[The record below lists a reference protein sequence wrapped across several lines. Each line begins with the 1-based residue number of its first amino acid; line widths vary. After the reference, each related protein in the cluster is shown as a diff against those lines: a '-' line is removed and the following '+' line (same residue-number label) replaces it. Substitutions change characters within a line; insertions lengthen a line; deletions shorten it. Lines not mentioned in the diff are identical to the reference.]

1 MWGDKMIEQQNI
13 EHLVRKAQRGN
24 GGAKEELV
32 QLFHP
37 LLVKSIRKYFG
48 INQDTEDWLQE
59 GRVVILKAIK
69 EYKESLGVPFAAYVQ
84 KQVFYYYV
92 NERKKT
98 REVVILDQPLG
109 EDNTSY
115 LDLLSD
121 DREQVEERMEEKEQR
136 NSLDRAMS
144 LLSLKQREVILA
156 YYVEGKKLKSL
167 AREKNLS
174 YQAIVK
180 RKARAL
186 TQLNKMMKG

>member
-1 MWGDKMIEQQNI
+1 MIEQQNI

>member
-121 DREQVEERMEEKEQR
+121 DREPVEERMEEKEQR